1 MLLQYLMLDGHGLG
15 TLINLFIITPTAVSV
30 GLLLKYLYTCPFTE
44 TVEFQRKYAKYETVV
59 LYLGR
64 LAILPIMVIMFGSL
78 IFACLFSSNRDVPMI
93 LVNYFFSVQFYGVF
107 LAIAK
112 AVLLFIDG
120 YYYQLTL
127 FGVLDVLCIG
137 RLYKERILAE
147 QLVVNVDYAY
157 RINIY
162 LFGLI
167 KVQKILNRDD
177 AIKAK
182 WITIGGGGESTYDI
196 EMKGNDDPVISVQVN
211 PLTEELTDRN
221 SAVFSM
227 DGIFSGSSSNNN
239 HQVEEVVGGYN
250 VYSNTSKEA
259 LVTAENPIHS
269 RASAAQ
275 RLQPTAFVETVDDD
289 AALYVEYQNL
299 QDSRDNTLY
308 DMSSNEDTEV
318 AMTFEEWKT
327 KRKQFKQGNTLT
339 HSSYFTHSL
348 TPLQVPAAR
357 LSKHSRCLKSE
368 RRLLLTVSRHPRV
381 CRTP

>member
-1 MLLQYLMLDGHGLG
+1 MDGSKLGAHGTRILYIGKDVAVFVLYQFSNMLLQYLLLDGYGLG
-15 TLINLFIITPTAVSV
+15 TLINLFIITPSAVFV

-44 TVEFQRKYAKYETVV
+44 TVDFQRRYAKYHSTV
-59 LYLGR
+59 LFLGR

-78 IFACLFSSNRDVPMI
+78 IIACLFSSNRHVPLI

-112 AVLLFIDG
+112 TVLLFVDN

-137 RLYKERILAE
+137 RLYKERIFAE
-147 QLVVNVDYAY
+147 QLVVDVDYAY
-157 RINIY
+157 RIHTY

-167 KVQKILNRDD
+167 KVQKVLNRDD

-182 WITIGGGGESTYDI
+182 WITIGGGESTYDI
-196 EMKGNDDPVISVQVN
+196 EMNGNDDPVISVQMN

-227 DGIFSGSSSNNN
+227 DGIFSTGSN
-239 HQVEEVVGGYN
+239 VDDEVDGYN
-250 VYSNTSKEA
+250 VYSSNTSKET
-259 LVTAENPIHS
+259 LLITAENPIHS
-269 RASAAQ
+269 LASAAQ

-289 AALYVEYQNL
+289 AALYLEYQNL
-299 QDSRDNTLY
+299 QDSQYSTLY

-339 HSSYFTHSL
+339 HSL
-348 TPLQVPAAR
+348 TY
-357 LSKHSRCLKSE
+357 
-368 RRLLLTVSRHPRV
+368 
-381 CRTP
+381 